1 MVIDMR
7 DADAVVHALE
17 DGARANLSCVLRRG
31 CCEVIEARPTERLIA
46 TGDLHDNPVHFD
58 RVIEMAGQGESPS
71 ATPAHVTLHEVIHSD
86 RLINGLDLSYR
97 ALVKVAALKAA
108 HPLHVHTLLANHELA
123 QIAGAGIIKDGANV
137 VDLFNEG
144 VEYVFGGEAERV
156 LTAIAAF
163 IRSMPLALRVVGAG
177 APGRDLLCTHSLPVP
192 ELMDRFDPGVL
203 DRVLDEPDYTP
214 RRGSA
219 HLLVWGRDHTRE
231 QLESLAK
238 AWGCGAFVLGHEK
251 APEGHFVR
259 EPNCLVLNS
268 DHERGVYA
276 EIDLG
281 GPLDVATLAACV
293 RRIDGGTG
301 LQTRVDA

>member
-7 DADAVVHALE
+7 DAGAVVDALE
-17 DGARANLSCVLRRG
+17 RGARANLECACRYGSCD
-31 CCEVIEARPTERLIA
+31 VIDAAAGVRLIA
-46 TGDLHDNPVHFD
+46 TGDLHDNPVHMD
-58 RVIEMAGQGESPS
+58 RVIGVAGLSEEPASSPC
-71 ATPAHVTLHEVIHSD
+71 HITLHEVIHSD

-97 ALVKVAALKAA
+97 ALVKVSALKAE
-108 HPLHVHTLLANHELA
+108 HPLHVHALLANHELA

-144 VEYVFGGEAERV
+144 VEYVFGGEAGRV
-156 LTAIAAF
+156 IEAIGAF
-163 IRSMPLALRVVGAG
+163 IRSMPLGLRVRSAD
-177 APGRDLLCTHSLPVP
+177 APGGDLLCTHSLPAP

-203 DRVLDEPDYTP
+203 DRALEESDYAP

-231 QLESLAK
+231 QLEQLGA
-238 AWGCGAFVLGHEK
+238 AWGCGAFILGHEK
-251 APEGHFVR
+251 APEGFFVR

-281 GPLDVATLAACV
+281 GALDVRTLARCV
-293 RRIDGGTG
+293 RPIT
-301 LQTRVDA
+301 DAG